1 MSLAPIVLFTYNRP
15 DHTRRSLEALR
26 NNHLSNRSVLYI
38 FSDGY
43 RGEADKG
50 EVMKVRELIR
60 AVEGFAEVHIEER
73 AGNTGLS
80 RNIIEGVTQI
90 INEHGKVI
98 VLEDDLITSPI
109 FLPFMNEA
117 LERYQQEEKIA
128 HVHGFCFPLQEL
140 PDAFLIKWTGSW
152 GWGTWKRAWNL
163 FNPDGEALLAELKRR
178 KLQKEFDFNG
188 NYPYTR
194 MLKKQ
199 VRGENDSWAI
209 RWNASLFLNDR
220 LSLNAGKS
228 LVQNI
233 GFDGSGRHSGRDE
246 IYTTSL
252 HREALSIEL
261 SEIREDQAARK
272 AFEKYYGRTNSFQAK
287 AMRRIKQILKG

>member
-15 DHTRRSLEALR
+15 DHTRRTLEALR
-26 NNHLSNRSVLYI
+26 NNHLSSRSELHI

-60 AVEGFAEVHIEER
+60 SVEGFAEVHIEER
-73 AGNTGLS
+73 ADNTGLS
-80 RNIIEGVTQI
+80 TNIIEGVTRI

-98 VLEDDLITSPI
+98 VLEDDLITSPF
-109 FLPFMNEA
+109 FLTFMNEA

-128 HVHGFCFPLQEL
+128 HVHGFCFPLQDL
-140 PDAFLIKWTGSW
+140 PDVFLIKWTGSW
-152 GWGTWKRAWNL
+152 GWATWKRAWNL
-163 FNPDGEALLAELKRR
+163 FNPDGEELLSEIMRQKRSR
-178 KLQKEFDFNG
+178 EFDFNG
-188 NYPYTR
+188 NYPFTR
-194 MLKKQ
+194 MLRRQ
-199 VRGENDSWAI
+199 VNRENDSWAI
-209 RWNASLFLNDR
+209 RWNASLFLNDL

-233 GFDGSGRHSGRDE
+233 GFDGSGRHSGSDK
-246 IYTTSL
+246 IYTTPL
-252 HREALSIEL
+252 HREALSTEL
-261 SEIREDQAARK
+261 SEIREDLAARN